1 MDTSG
6 YITKGS
12 GPINPRQELTML
24 TPATQKEVS
33 NLLKKSAPKTCG
45 LDPIPTQLLKKCSSV
60 TISVLTNIINKTL
73 KEGMPTA
80 MRVASVTPILKKPHL
95 DAKVL
100 KNYRPI
106 SNLSF
111 VSKLTE
117 KIVAERLISHLQN
130 KNLQEP
136 LQSAYRKH
144 CSTETALLKV
154 QDDILKNLDKRKGV
168 VLLLLDLSAAFDT
181 IDHGTLINTLEN
193 EVGVT
198 GECLAWIQSYLEER
212 QQRVIINNSRSDSR
226 TLKCGVPQ
234 GSVLGPL
241 LFSIYTIPLA
251 AIMRK
256 HGILYHLYADDTQL
270 YLEFSLSDT
279 TSRDN
284 DIHRLELCNKDI
296 RTWMRLNML
305 KLNDDKTELLI
316 IYPKSSDLDSL
327 PDSVDVGNITIKAAT
342 EARNLGVIF
351 DSTMSSGKHVASICR
366 SAYFH
371 LHAIGRIRKFLDQQS
386 TKQLVHA
393 LVLSRLDTC
402 NSLLGGLPS
411 NLLQRLQQVQNMCAR
426 IIMLSNKRDHVTPL
440 MKELHW
446 LPIKCRINY
455 KLLMLTFKCLHQLA
469 PQYLADLVT
478 IYEPGRYL
486 RSSNTLSLTERK
498 ARTKTYGE
506 RTFSY
511 MAPRLWNALPSS
523 LRQCQSITNFKT
535 KLKTHLFKNHYDS

>member
-1 MDTSG
+1 M
-6 YITKGS
+6 
-12 GPINPRQELTML
+12 
-24 TPATQKEVS
+24 
-33 NLLKKSAPKTCG
+33 
-45 LDPIPTQLLKKCSSV
+45 
-60 TISVLTNIINKTL
+60 
-73 KEGMPTA
+73 
-80 MRVASVTPILKKPHL
+80 
-95 DAKVL
+95 
-100 KNYRPI
+100 
-106 SNLSF
+106 F
-111 VSKLTE
+111 
-117 KIVAERLISHLQN
+117 
-130 KNLQEP
+130 
-136 LQSAYRKH
+136 
-144 CSTETALLKV
+144 
-154 QDDILKNLDKRKGV
+154 
-168 VLLLLDLSAAFDT
+168 LLLDLSAAFDT
-181 IDHGTLINTLEN
+181 VDHGTLINTLKN

-212 QQRVIINNSRSDSR
+212 QQRVIINNNRSDSR

-241 LFSIYTIPLA
+241 LLSIYTIPLA

-284 DIHRLELCNKDI
+284 DIQRLELCIKDI
-296 RTWMRLNML
+296 RAWMRLNML

-327 PDSVDVGNITIKAAT
+327 PDSVDVGDITIKAAT

-366 SAYFH
+366 SDYFH
-371 LHAIGRIRKFLDQQS
+371 LHAIGRIRKFLDKQS

-440 MKELHW
+440 KKELHW

-455 KLLMLTFKCLHQLA
+455 KLFMLTFKCLQQFA
-469 PQYLADLVT
+469 PEYLADLVT
-478 IYEPGRYL
+478 IYEPARSL
-486 RSSNTLSLTERK
+486 RSSNALSLTERK

-535 KLKTHLFKNHYDS
+535 KLKPHLFKNHYDS

>member
-1 MDTSG
+1 M
-6 YITKGS
+6 
-12 GPINPRQELTML
+12 
-24 TPATQKEVS
+24 
-33 NLLKKSAPKTCG
+33 
-45 LDPIPTQLLKKCSSV
+45 
-60 TISVLTNIINKTL
+60 
-73 KEGMPTA
+73 
-80 MRVASVTPILKKPHL
+80 
-95 DAKVL
+95 
-100 KNYRPI
+100 
-106 SNLSF
+106 
-111 VSKLTE
+111 
-117 KIVAERLISHLQN
+117 
-130 KNLQEP
+130 
-136 LQSAYRKH
+136 QSAYRKY

-181 IDHGTLINTLEN
+181 VDHGTLINTLEN
-193 EVGVT
+193 EVGLT
-198 GECLAWIQSYLEER
+198 GDCLAWIQSYLEER
-212 QQRVIINNSRSDSR
+212 QQRVIINNNRSDSS

-284 DIHRLELCNKDI
+284 DIHRLELCIKDI

-316 IYPKSSDLDSL
+316 IYPKSSNLDSL
-327 PDSVDVGNITIKAAT
+327 PNSVDVGNITIKAAT

-411 NLLQRLQQVQNMCAR
+411 NLLQRLQQVQDMCAR
-426 IIMLSNKRDHVTPL
+426 IIMVSNKRDHVTPL

-455 KLLMLTFKCLHQLA
+455 KLLLLTFKCLHQLA
-469 PQYLADLVT
+469 PQYLADLLT
-478 IYEPGRYL
+478 IYEPGRSL

-535 KLKTHLFKNHYDS
+535 KLKTYLFKNHYDS

>member
-1 MDTSG
+1 MFSQKRHWILHLSLKHVNEEWNNLTLELKLDKVQLLHAALKTSPCPRPDMDTSG

-33 NLLKKSAPKTCG
+33 NLLKKSAHKTCG

-60 TISVLTNIINKTL
+60 TIPVLTNIINKTL

-95 DAKVL
+95 DAEVL

-111 VSKLTE
+111 VSKLTK

-154 QDDILKNLDKRKGV
+154 QDDILENLDKRKGV

-181 IDHGTLINTLEN
+181 VDHGTLINTLEN

-212 QQRVIINNSRSDSR
+212 QHRVIINNSRSDSR

-284 DIHRLELCNKDI
+284 DIPRLELCIKEI

-305 KLNDDKTELLI
+305 KPNDDKTELLSH
-316 IYPKSSDLDSL
+316 P
-327 PDSVDVGNITIKAAT
+327 T
-342 EARNLGVIF
+342 
-351 DSTMSSGKHVASICR
+351 
-366 SAYFH
+366 
-371 LHAIGRIRKFLDQQS
+371 
-386 TKQLVHA
+386 
-393 LVLSRLDTC
+393 
-402 NSLLGGLPS
+402 
-411 NLLQRLQQVQNMCAR
+411 
-426 IIMLSNKRDHVTPL
+426 
-440 MKELHW
+440 
-446 LPIKCRINY
+446 
-455 KLLMLTFKCLHQLA
+455 
-469 PQYLADLVT
+469 
-478 IYEPGRYL
+478 
-486 RSSNTLSLTERK
+486 
-498 ARTKTYGE
+498 
-506 RTFSY
+506 
-511 MAPRLWNALPSS
+511 
-523 LRQCQSITNFKT
+523 
-535 KLKTHLFKNHYDS
+535 